1 MRPLAELLRHL
12 SRPGVTELTL
22 ATGRPPMIR
31 GSSGYEPV
39 DPAAVT
45 TEDVVRAL
53 QAMVGVARASTVSDS
68 PSQWSVN
75 ANGLGALSIA
85 AQRRG
90 DLMHLRLSRAA
101 EAGATAAAPAAST
114 AATAA
119 APATARAPAAAVQG
133 AAGYGGQAAASAG
146 ASAQGAGQGAAGYG
160 GQGAS
165 AGYAAQGAGQATS
178 AAAGYGAQSAA
189 RNVATGGH
197 GAQAASPGAA
207 AGYGAQGTTGQA
219 TSPGASAGYGAQPAS
234 AGYGAHDAGQASSP
248 GASAGYGA
256 QGAAAQNTATG
267 YAPSQGGYSSAGT
280 QEAARNLAA
289 SRLTGGA
296 RDLAVVLE
304 QGRSVRASDV
314 HVVAERPV
322 LFRLAGDLVPQGG
335 VLDAARVEGM
345 LLPVVPERL
354 RAVLERDG
362 SCDFSLDSPEMGRF
376 RVNVS
381 RHRTGLKG
389 TFRVIARDIPTL
401 ESLGLPQDIAKATHH
416 HQGLIVITGPSGH
429 GKTSTL
435 AALVDLINSH
445 TSHHILTVEDPV
457 EFVHP
462 RKKALISQREVGAH
476 TRTFASALKGS
487 LREDPDVIV
496 VGELRDTETVRM
508 ALAAAE
514 TGHLLIST
522 MNTPSAAKTI
532 DRLIDLFPPAD
543 QQQVRLSL
551 SSGLRLIVSQRL
563 MASADGKSM
572 VAAAEVLP
580 GSVALGNL
588 IRDNKTYQIPSLQQ
602 RGKSLG
608 IVRFE
613 DSMADLVRAGK
624 VKLEVAKG
632 FVDNPDELEA
642 VVTGRRPGTAVA
654 APETPQDSA
663 RLLSKMGSL
672 MGRKG
677 G

>member
-1 MRPLAELLRHL
+1 MHPEGGTFDALWTILGSPHAVLRTIESDTRMKPLAELLRHL
-12 SRPGVTELTL
+12 ARPGVTELTL

-31 GSSGYEPV
+31 GGGGGYEPL
-39 DPAAVT
+39 DSANVT
-45 TEDVVRAL
+45 TDDVVRAL
-53 QAMVGVARASTVSDS
+53 QAMVGIARASTVTDA
-68 PSQWSVN
+68 PSQWSIT

-85 AQRRG
+85 AMRRG
-90 DLMHLRLSRAA
+90 DIMHLRLSRAA
-101 EAGATAAAPAAST
+101 EAGAAATPAPSAPATATPARAAAASANSATVAGQTGASAQAAGHSGATATPSAQAGYAASGHAGTAAQQSSAGYGQAST
-114 AATAA
+114 AA
-119 APATARAPAAAVQG
+119 QQHGGGHGQSG
-133 AAGYGGQAAASAG
+133 AAAASA
-146 ASAQGAGQGAAGYG
+146 QQNGAGQH
-160 GQGAS
+160 AS
-165 AGYAAQGAGQATS
+165 AASSAQD
-178 AAAGYGAQSAA
+178 AA
-189 RNVATGGH
+189 R
-197 GAQAASPGAA
+197 AQALS
-207 AGYGAQGTTGQA
+207 
-219 TSPGASAGYGAQPAS
+219 
-234 AGYGAHDAGQASSP
+234 
-248 GASAGYGA
+248 
-256 QGAAAQNTATG
+256 N
-267 YAPSQGGYSSAGT
+267 
-280 QEAARNLAA
+280 
-289 SRLTGGA
+289 LTGGA

-304 QGRSVRASDV
+304 QGRATGASDV

-322 LFRLAGDLVPQGG
+322 LFRIAGDLVPQGG
-335 VLDAARVEGM
+335 ALNSTRVEGM
-345 LLPVVPERL
+345 LMPVVPERL
-354 RAVLERDG
+354 KPVLERDG
-362 SCDFSLDSPEMGRF
+362 SCDFSLDSPAMGRF

-389 TFRVIARDIPTL
+389 TFRVIAREVPTL
-401 ESLGLPQDIAKATHH
+401 ETLGLPSDIAKATHH
-416 HQGLIVITGPSGH
+416 HQGLIVVTGPSGH

-435 AALVDLINSH
+435 AALVDLINRE
-445 TSHHILTVEDPV
+445 TSHHVLTVEDPV

-462 RKKALISQREVGAH
+462 RKKALISQREVGTH
-476 TRTFASALKGS
+476 TKTFASALKGS

-613 DSMADLVRAGK
+613 DSLADLVRAGK

-632 FVDNPDELEA
+632 FADNPDELEA
-642 VVTGRRPGTAVA
+642 MVTGRRPGAAVP

>member
-1 MRPLAELLRHL
+1 M
-12 SRPGVTELTL
+12 TELTL

-101 EAGATAAAPAAST
+101 EAGATAAAPTAST

-119 APATARAPAAAVQG
+119 APATARAPTAAGPASQG
-133 AAGYGGQAAASAG
+133 AAGYGA
-146 ASAQGAGQGAAGYG
+146 
-160 GQGAS
+160 QGAS
-165 AGYAAQGAGQATS
+165 AGYGTQGAGQATS
-178 AAAGYGAQSAA
+178 AAAGYGAQAAA
-189 RNVATGGH
+189 RNVATGGY
-197 GAQAASPGAA
+197 GAQATSPGAS
-207 AGYGAQGTTGQA
+207 AGYGTQGAGQA

-234 AGYGAHDAGQASSP
+234 AGYGAQDAGQTSSP
-248 GASAGYGA
+248 SASAGYGA

-267 YAPSQGGYSSAGT
+267 YAPSQGGYSGAGT

-462 RKKALISQREVGAH
+462 RKKALISQREVGGH

-642 VVTGRRPGTAVA
+642 VVTGRRPGTTVA
-654 APETPQDSA
+654 APETSQDSA

>member
-31 GSSGYEPV
+31 GSNGYEPV

-45 TEDVVRAL
+45 TDDVVRAL
-53 QAMVGVARASTVSDS
+53 QAMVGVARASSVSDA
-68 PSQWSVN
+68 PSNWSVN

-85 AQRRG
+85 AMRRG

-101 EAGATAAAPAAST
+101 EVAASAPAAVAPPAQPVAARAAPVPPTPQPVPVAAQAAAPQSAGPGYASAPTASGNT
-114 AATAA
+114 AA
-119 APATARAPAAAVQG
+119 PQ
-133 AAGYGGQAAASAG
+133 
-146 ASAQGAGQGAAGYG
+146 
-160 GQGAS
+160 S
-165 AGYAAQGAGQATS
+165 AGY
-178 AAAGYGAQSAA
+178 
-189 RNVATGGH
+189 VA
-197 GAQAASPGAA
+197 S
-207 AGYGAQGTTGQA
+207 
-219 TSPGASAGYGAQPAS
+219 
-234 AGYGAHDAGQASSP
+234 
-248 GASAGYGA
+248 
-256 QGAAAQNTATG
+256 
-267 YAPSQGGYSSAGT
+267 GT
-280 QEAARNLAA
+280 QEAARSLAT

-296 RDLAVVLE
+296 RDLAIVLE
-304 QGRSVRASDV
+304 QGRSSRASDV

-322 LFRLAGDLVPQGG
+322 LFRLAGELVPQGG
-335 VLDAARVEGM
+335 ALDAARVEGM
-345 LLPVVPERL
+345 LMPVVPERL
-354 RAVLERDG
+354 RPVLERDG

-401 ESLGLPQDIAKATHH
+401 ESLGLPVEIAKATHH
-416 HQGLIVITGPSGH
+416 HQGLIVVTGPSGH

-435 AALVDLINSH
+435 AALVDLINRE
-445 TSHHILTVEDPV
+445 TSHHVLTVEDPV

-476 TRTFASALKGS
+476 TKTFASALKGS

-563 MASADGKSM
+563 MASADGKGM

-608 IVRFE
+608 IIRFE
-613 DSMADLVRAGK
+613 DSMADLVRAQK

-642 VVTGRRPGTAVA
+642 VVTGKRPGTSVA
-654 APETPQDSA
+654 APETQQDSA

>member
-31 GSSGYEPV
+31 GSGGYEPV

-53 QAMVGVARASTVSDS
+53 QAMVGVARASTVSDA

-101 EAGATAAAPAAST
+101 EAGAAPAAAAAP
-114 AATAA
+114 TAA
-119 APATARAPAAAVQG
+119 APATARASTAAVQGAGQTAAQG
-133 AAGYGGQAAASAG
+133 AAGYGAPSAST
-146 ASAQGAGQGAAGYG
+146 
-160 GQGAS
+160 
-165 AGYAAQGAGQATS
+165 GYAAQGAGPATPGT
-178 AAAGYGAQSAA
+178 AAGYGAQATA
-189 RNVATGGH
+189 RNVATGSS
-197 GAQAASPGAA
+197 GA
-207 AGYGAQGTTGQA
+207 QA
-219 TSPGASAGYGAQPAS
+219 TSPGASAGYGAQ
-234 AGYGAHDAGQASSP
+234 GTAGQATSP
-248 GASAGYGA
+248 GASMGYGA
-256 QGAAAQNTATG
+256 QGTSAGHGAQAAPQGAAVQS
-267 YAPSQGGYSSAGT
+267 PSQGGYSSSGT

-462 RKKALISQREVGAH
+462 RKKALISQREVGGH

-642 VVTGRRPGTAVA
+642 VVTGRRPGTSVA

>member
-31 GSSGYEPV
+31 GSGGYEPV

-101 EAGATAAAPAAST
+101 EAGATPAAAPAAST
-114 AATAA
+114 VAPAATA
-119 APATARAPAAAVQG
+119 RVPAAAVQG
-133 AAGYGGQAAASAG
+133 AVGYG
-146 ASAQGAGQGAAGYG
+146 
-160 GQGAS
+160 
-165 AGYAAQGAGQATS
+165 AQGAGQATQGS
-178 AAAGYGAQSAA
+178 AAGYAAQ
-189 RNVATGGH
+189 
-197 GAQAASPGAA
+197 GAA
-207 AGYGAQGTTGQA
+207 AGYGAQAATRNVATGGYGAQGAGQA
-219 TSPGASAGYGAQPAS
+219 TSPGASAGYGAQ
-234 AGYGAHDAGQASSP
+234 GTTGQTTSP

-256 QGAAAQNTATG
+256 QTASAAQATPQNTATG
-267 YAPSQGGYSSAGT
+267 YASQDTANQTPSQGGYSSAGT
-280 QEAARNLAA
+280 HEAARNLAA

-462 RKKALISQREVGAH
+462 RKKALISQREVGGH

-642 VVTGRRPGTAVA
+642 VVTGRRPGTAVS

-672 MGRKG
+672 MGKKG

>member
-31 GSSGYEPV
+31 GSNGYEPV

-45 TEDVVRAL
+45 TDDVVRAL
-53 QAMVGVARASTVSDS
+53 QAMVGVARASSVSDA
-68 PSQWSVN
+68 PSNWSVN

-85 AQRRG
+85 AMRRG

-101 EAGATAAAPAAST
+101 EVAASAPAAVAPPAQPVAARAAPVPPTPQPVPAAAPQS
-114 AATAA
+114 
-119 APATARAPAAAVQG
+119 
-133 AAGYGGQAAASAG
+133 AGPGYASAPT
-146 ASAQGAGQGAAGYG
+146 ASGNTATPQ
-160 GQGAS
+160 S
-165 AGYAAQGAGQATS
+165 AGYT
-178 AAAGYGAQSAA
+178 
-189 RNVATGGH
+189 
-197 GAQAASPGAA
+197 
-207 AGYGAQGTTGQA
+207 
-219 TSPGASAGYGAQPAS
+219 
-234 AGYGAHDAGQASSP
+234 
-248 GASAGYGA
+248 
-256 QGAAAQNTATG
+256 
-267 YAPSQGGYSSAGT
+267 PSGT
-280 QEAARNLAA
+280 QEAARSLAT

-304 QGRSVRASDV
+304 QGRSSRASDV

-322 LFRLAGDLVPQGG
+322 LFRLAGELVPQGG

-345 LLPVVPERL
+345 LMPVVPERL
-354 RAVLERDG
+354 RPVLERDG

-401 ESLGLPQDIAKATHH
+401 ESLGLPVEIAKATHH
-416 HQGLIVITGPSGH
+416 HQGLIVVTGPSGH

-435 AALVDLINSH
+435 AALVDLINRE
-445 TSHHILTVEDPV
+445 TSHHVLTVEDPV

-476 TRTFASALKGS
+476 TKTFASALKGS

-563 MASADGKSM
+563 MASADGKGM

-608 IVRFE
+608 IIRFE
-613 DSMADLVRAGK
+613 DSMADLVRAQK

-642 VVTGRRPGTAVA
+642 VVTGKRPGTSVA
-654 APETPQDSA
+654 APETQQDSA

>member
-1 MRPLAELLRHL
+1 
-12 SRPGVTELTL
+12 
-22 ATGRPPMIR
+22 MIR

-114 AATAA
+114 AAAS
-119 APATARAPAAAVQG
+119 ATARAPAAAVQG
-133 AAGYGGQAAASAG
+133 ATGYGGQAAASAG

-160 GQGAS
+160 GQAAS
-165 AGYAAQGAGQATS
+165 AGYAAQGVGQATS
-178 AAAGYGAQSAA
+178 AAAGYGAQSAV

-280 QEAARNLAA
+280 QEAARTLAA

>member
-101 EAGATAAAPAAST
+101 EAGATAAAPAAS
-114 AATAA
+114 TAA

>member
-31 GSSGYEPV
+31 GSNGYEPV

-45 TEDVVRAL
+45 TDDVVRAL
-53 QAMVGVARASTVSDS
+53 QAMVGVARASSVSDS
-68 PSQWSVN
+68 PSNWSVN

-85 AQRRG
+85 AMRRG

-101 EAGATAAAPAAST
+101 EASTGAAQPAAAPAP
-114 AATAA
+114 AARAA
-119 APATARAPAAAVQG
+119 PAAQPAPVAQGYAAPVAAPAAGYAPATAPAP
-133 AAGYGGQAAASAG
+133 
-146 ASAQGAGQGAAGYG
+146 
-160 GQGAS
+160 S
-165 AGYAAQGAGQATS
+165 AGYAPAPTAAPQSAGYAPASAPAAHVPTAAPQGAG
-178 AAAGYGAQSAA
+178 
-189 RNVATGGH
+189 
-197 GAQAASPGAA
+197 
-207 AGYGAQGTTGQA
+207 
-219 TSPGASAGYGAQPAS
+219 
-234 AGYGAHDAGQASSP
+234 
-248 GASAGYGA
+248 
-256 QGAAAQNTATG
+256 
-267 YAPSQGGYSSAGT
+267 YAPTGA
-280 QEAARNLAA
+280 QEAARSLAT
-289 SRLTGGA
+289 SRMSGGA
-296 RDLAVVLE
+296 RDLAIVLE
-304 QGRSVRASDV
+304 QGRSSRASDV

-322 LFRLAGDLVPQGG
+322 LFRLAGELVPQGG
-335 VLDAARVEGM
+335 ALDAARVEGM
-345 LLPVVPERL
+345 LMPVVPERL
-354 RAVLERDG
+354 RPVLERDG

-401 ESLGLPQDIAKATHH
+401 ESLGLPVEIAKATHH
-416 HQGLIVITGPSGH
+416 HQGLIVVTGPSGH

-435 AALVDLINSH
+435 AALVDLINRE
-445 TSHHILTVEDPV
+445 TSHHVLTVEDPV

-608 IVRFE
+608 IIRFE
-613 DSMADLVRAGK
+613 DSMADLVRAQK

-642 VVTGRRPGTAVA
+642 VVTGKRPGTTAVN
-654 APETPQDSA
+654 APETQQDSA

>member
-1 MRPLAELLRHL
+1 MKPLAELLRHL
-12 SRPGVTELTL
+12 ARPGVTELTL

-31 GSSGYEPV
+31 GSNGYEPV

-45 TEDVVRAL
+45 TEDVTRAL
-53 QAMVGVARASTVSDS
+53 QAMVGLARAATVAET
-68 PSQWSVN
+68 PVQWSVN

-85 AQRRG
+85 AMRRG
-90 DLMHLRLSRAA
+90 DLLHLRLSRAS
-101 EAGATAAAPAAST
+101 EAAPAAPAAAPAREAPP
-114 AATAA
+114 APAPAPQAA
-119 APATARAPAAAVQG
+119 AARAPASPPAAPAAPRPAPTAAPVQ
-133 AAGYGGQAAASAG
+133 ARVEPAPPARVAAAPRAFSG
-146 ASAQGAGQGAAGYG
+146 
-160 GQGAS
+160 
-165 AGYAAQGAGQATS
+165 TS
-178 AAAGYGAQSAA
+178 
-189 RNVATGGH
+189 
-197 GAQAASPGAA
+197 
-207 AGYGAQGTTGQA
+207 
-219 TSPGASAGYGAQPAS
+219 
-234 AGYGAHDAGQASSP
+234 
-248 GASAGYGA
+248 
-256 QGAAAQNTATG
+256 
-267 YAPSQGGYSSAGT
+267 
-280 QEAARNLAA
+280 
-289 SRLTGGA
+289 
-296 RDLAVVLE
+296 RDLAVILE
-304 QGRSVRASDV
+304 AARSVGASDV
-314 HVVAERPV
+314 HVVAGRPA
-322 LFRLAGDLVPQGG
+322 LFRLAGDLAPQGE
-335 VLDAARVEGM
+335 VLDADRVEQL

-354 RAVLERDG
+354 RPVLEKDG
-362 SCDFSLDSPEMGRF
+362 SCDFSLDSPGMGRF
-376 RVNVS
+376 RVNVG
-381 RHRTGLKG
+381 RQRTGLKG
-389 TFRVIARDIPTL
+389 TFRVIAREVPTL
-401 ESLGLPQDIAKATHH
+401 ESLGLPPDIAKATHH

-435 AALVDLINSH
+435 AALVDIINRE
-445 TSHHILTVEDPV
+445 TTHHVLTVEDPV
-457 EFVHP
+457 EYLHP
-462 RKKALISQREVGAH
+462 RKKALISQREVGSN
-476 TRTFASALKGS
+476 TKTFASALKGS

-508 ALAAAE
+508 ALAASE

-563 MASADGKSM
+563 IPSADGKGM

-613 DSMADLVRAGK
+613 DSLADLVRAGK

-632 FVDNPDELEA
+632 FADNPDELEA
-642 VVTGRRPGTAVA
+642 VVTGKRPGTTTVA
-654 APETPQDSA
+654 APETQQDGA

-677 G
+677 S

>member
-1 MRPLAELLRHL
+1 MKPLAELLRHL

-31 GSSGYEPV
+31 GSNGYEPV

-45 TEDVVRAL
+45 TDDVVRAL
-53 QAMVGVARASTVSDS
+53 QAMVGVARASSVSDS
-68 PSQWSVN
+68 PSNWSVN
-75 ANGLGALSIA
+75 ANGLGSLSIA
-85 AQRRG
+85 AVRRG

-101 EAGATAAAPAAST
+101 EASTAPAAAPPAAAPAP
-114 AATAA
+114 ATRA
-119 APATARAPAAAVQG
+119 APVAQGYAAPSAGYAPAPAAAP
-133 AAGYGGQAAASAG
+133 
-146 ASAQGAGQGAAGYG
+146 
-160 GQGAS
+160 S
-165 AGYAAQGAGQATS
+165 AGYAPAPTAAPQGAGYTPAPTAAPS
-178 AAAGYGAQSAA
+178 PGYAPAPSAPAAAPQ
-189 RNVATGGH
+189 
-197 GAQAASPGAA
+197 
-207 AGYGAQGTTGQA
+207 
-219 TSPGASAGYGAQPAS
+219 SAGYAPTGA
-234 AGYGAHDAGQASSP
+234 
-248 GASAGYGA
+248 
-256 QGAAAQNTATG
+256 
-267 YAPSQGGYSSAGT
+267 
-280 QEAARNLAA
+280 QEAARSLAT
-289 SRLTGGA
+289 SRMSGGA
-296 RDLAVVLE
+296 RDLAIVLE
-304 QGRSVRASDV
+304 QGRGSRASDV

-322 LFRLAGDLVPQGG
+322 LFRLAGELVPQGG
-335 VLDAARVEGM
+335 ALDAARVEGM
-345 LLPVVPERL
+345 LMPVVPERL
-354 RAVLERDG
+354 RPVLVREG

-401 ESLGLPQDIAKATHH
+401 ESLGLPVEIAKATHH
-416 HQGLIVITGPSGH
+416 HQGLIVVTGPSGH

-435 AALVDLINSH
+435 AALVDLINRE
-445 TSHHILTVEDPV
+445 TSHHVLTVEDPV

-608 IVRFE
+608 IIRFE
-613 DSMADLVRAGK
+613 DSMADLVRAQK

-642 VVTGRRPGTAVA
+642 VVTGKRPGTTAVS
-654 APETPQDSA
+654 APETQQDSA

>member
-101 EAGATAAAPAAST
+101 EAGATAAAPAAS
-114 AATAA
+114 TAA

-256 QGAAAQNTATG
+256 QGAAAQNTSTG

-280 QEAARNLAA
+280 QEAARTLAA

>member
-31 GSSGYEPV
+31 GSNGYEPL

-53 QAMVGVARASTVSDS
+53 QAMVGVARASSVSDS
-68 PSQWSVN
+68 PSNWSVN

-85 AQRRG
+85 AMRRG

-101 EAGATAAAPAAST
+101 DAATAPAAPQPATPQAAPAPVAPAPAARAAPAAAPGYAAPVAAPSGGYAST
-114 AATAA
+114 
-119 APATARAPAAAVQG
+119 PATAPSPGYSPAPAAAP
-133 AAGYGGQAAASAG
+133 
-146 ASAQGAGQGAAGYG
+146 
-160 GQGAS
+160 S
-165 AGYAAQGAGQATS
+165 AGYAPAPSAP
-178 AAAGYGAQSAA
+178 AAAPQSAGSTP
-189 RNVATGGH
+189 TG
-197 GAQAASPGAA
+197 A
-207 AGYGAQGTTGQA
+207 
-219 TSPGASAGYGAQPAS
+219 
-234 AGYGAHDAGQASSP
+234 
-248 GASAGYGA
+248 
-256 QGAAAQNTATG
+256 
-267 YAPSQGGYSSAGT
+267 
-280 QEAARNLAA
+280 QEAARSLAM
-289 SRLTGGA
+289 SRMSGGA

-304 QGRSVRASDV
+304 QGRSSRASDV

-322 LFRLAGDLVPQGG
+322 LFRLAGDLVPQGSA
-335 VLDAARVEGM
+335 LDAARVEGM
-345 LLPVVPERL
+345 LMPVVPERL
-354 RAVLERDG
+354 RPVLEREG

-401 ESLGLPQDIAKATHH
+401 ESLGLPPEIAKATHH
-416 HQGLIVITGPSGH
+416 HQGLIVVTGPSGH

-435 AALVDLINSH
+435 AALVDLINRE
-445 TSHHILTVEDPV
+445 TSHHVLTVEDPV

-608 IVRFE
+608 IIRFE
-613 DSMADLVRAGK
+613 DSMADLVRSQK

-642 VVTGRRPGTAVA
+642 VVTGKRPGTTAVN
-654 APETPQDSA
+654 APETQQDSA

>member
-1 MRPLAELLRHL
+1 MRPLAELLRQL

-31 GSSGYEPV
+31 AGGGNYEPL
-39 DPAAVT
+39 DSANVT
-45 TEDVVRAL
+45 TDDVVRAL
-53 QAMVGVARASTVSDS
+53 QAMVGIARASTVTDA
-68 PSQWSVN
+68 PSQWSIT

-85 AQRRG
+85 AMRRG
-90 DLMHLRLSRAA
+90 DIMHLRLSRAA
-101 EAGATAAAPAAST
+101 EAGAAATAPAPAAVTSAATTQGGAGQTSATT
-114 AATAA
+114 AARQSSAGSA
-119 APATARAPAAAVQG
+119 APG
-133 AAGYGGQAAASAG
+133 NS
-146 ASAQGAGQGAAGYG
+146 ASAQQGG
-160 GQGAS
+160 
-165 AGYAAQGAGQATS
+165 AGYAAPGNSASAQQGGASQTAS
-178 AAAGYGAQSAA
+178 A
-189 RNVATGGH
+189 
-197 GAQAASPGAA
+197 AQAASAA
-207 AGYGAQGTTGQA
+207 SVAQ
-219 TSPGASAGYGAQPAS
+219 
-234 AGYGAHDAGQASSP
+234 D
-248 GASAGYGA
+248 
-256 QGAAAQNTATG
+256 
-267 YAPSQGGYSSAGT
+267 
-280 QEAARNLAA
+280 AARAHAL

-304 QGRSVRASDV
+304 QGRSSGASDV

-335 VLDAARVEGM
+335 ALDGARVEGM
-345 LLPVVPERL
+345 LMPVVPERL
-354 RAVLERDG
+354 RPVLERDG
-362 SCDFSLDSPEMGRF
+362 SCDFSLDSPAMGRF

-389 TFRVIARDIPTL
+389 TFRVIAREVPTL
-401 ESLGLPQDIAKATHH
+401 ESLGLPADIAKATHH
-416 HQGLIVITGPSGH
+416 HQGLIVVTGPSGH

-435 AALVDLINSH
+435 AALVDLINRE
-445 TSHHILTVEDPV
+445 TSHHVLTVEDPV

-462 RKKALISQREVGAH
+462 RKKALISQREVGTH
-476 TRTFASALKGS
+476 TKTFGSALKGS

-551 SSGLRLIVSQRL
+551 ASGLRLIVSQRL
-563 MASADGKSM
+563 MLGADGKSM

-608 IVRFE
+608 IIRFE
-613 DSMADLVRAGK
+613 DSLADLVRAGK

-642 VVTGRRPGTAVA
+642 TVTGRRPGAAVA
-654 APETPQDSA
+654 APETPQDGA

>member
-114 AATAA
+114 AAAS
-119 APATARAPAAAVQG
+119 ATARAPAAAVQG
-133 AAGYGGQAAASAG
+133 ATGYGGQAAASAG

-160 GQGAS
+160 GQAAS
-165 AGYAAQGAGQATS
+165 AGYAAQGVGQATS
-178 AAAGYGAQSAA
+178 AAAGYGAQSAV

-280 QEAARNLAA
+280 QEAARTLAA

>member
-31 GSSGYEPV
+31 GSNGYEPV

-45 TEDVVRAL
+45 TDDVVRAL
-53 QAMVGVARASTVSDS
+53 QAMVGVARASSVSDA
-68 PSQWSVN
+68 PSNWSVN

-85 AQRRG
+85 AMRRG

-101 EAGATAAAPAAST
+101 EVAASAPAAVAPPAQPVAARAAPVPPTPQPVPVAAQAAAPQSAGPGYASAPTASGNT
-114 AATAA
+114 AA
-119 APATARAPAAAVQG
+119 P
-133 AAGYGGQAAASAG
+133 
-146 ASAQGAGQGAAGYG
+146 
-160 GQGAS
+160 
-165 AGYAAQGAGQATS
+165 
-178 AAAGYGAQSAA
+178 QS
-189 RNVATGGH
+189 
-197 GAQAASPGAA
+197 
-207 AGYGAQGTTGQA
+207 
-219 TSPGASAGYGAQPAS
+219 
-234 AGYGAHDAGQASSP
+234 
-248 GASAGYGA
+248 
-256 QGAAAQNTATG
+256 TG
-267 YAPSQGGYSSAGT
+267 YAPSGT
-280 QEAARNLAA
+280 QEAARSLAT

-296 RDLAVVLE
+296 RDLAIVLE
-304 QGRSVRASDV
+304 QGRSSRASDV

-322 LFRLAGDLVPQGG
+322 LFRLAGELVPQGG
-335 VLDAARVEGM
+335 ALDAARVEGM
-345 LLPVVPERL
+345 LMPVVPERL
-354 RAVLERDG
+354 RPVLERDG

-401 ESLGLPQDIAKATHH
+401 ESLGLPVEIAKATHH
-416 HQGLIVITGPSGH
+416 HQGLIVVTGPSGH

-435 AALVDLINSH
+435 AALVDLINRE
-445 TSHHILTVEDPV
+445 TSHHVLTVEDPV

-476 TRTFASALKGS
+476 TKTFASALKGS

-563 MASADGKSM
+563 MASADGKGM

-608 IVRFE
+608 IIRFE
-613 DSMADLVRAGK
+613 DSMADLVRAQK

-642 VVTGRRPGTAVA
+642 VVTGKRPGTSVA
-654 APETPQDSA
+654 APETQQDSA

>member
-1 MRPLAELLRHL
+1 MKPLAELLRHL

-31 GSSGYEPV
+31 GSNGYEPV

-45 TEDVVRAL
+45 TDDVVRAL
-53 QAMVGVARASTVSDS
+53 QAMVGVARASSVSDS
-68 PSQWSVN
+68 PSNWSVN
-75 ANGLGALSIA
+75 ANGLGSLAIA
-85 AQRRG
+85 AMRRG

-101 EAGATAAAPAAST
+101 EASTGVAQPAAAPAP
-114 AATAA
+114 AARAA
-119 APATARAPAAAVQG
+119 PVAQGYAAPAAVPSAGYAPATAPAP
-133 AAGYGGQAAASAG
+133 
-146 ASAQGAGQGAAGYG
+146 
-160 GQGAS
+160 S
-165 AGYAAQGAGQATS
+165 AGYAPAPT
-178 AAAGYGAQSAA
+178 AAPQ
-189 RNVATGGH
+189 
-197 GAQAASPGAA
+197 
-207 AGYGAQGTTGQA
+207 
-219 TSPGASAGYGAQPAS
+219 SAGYAPAS
-234 AGYGAHDAGQASSP
+234 APAPYAPSTPATPQ
-248 GASAGYGA
+248 SAGYVPTGA
-256 QGAAAQNTATG
+256 
-267 YAPSQGGYSSAGT
+267 
-280 QEAARNLAA
+280 QEAARSLAT
-289 SRLTGGA
+289 SRMSGGA

-304 QGRSVRASDV
+304 QGRSSRASDV

-335 VLDAARVEGM
+335 ALDAARVEGM
-345 LLPVVPERL
+345 LMPVVPERL
-354 RAVLERDG
+354 RSVLEREG

-401 ESLGLPQDIAKATHH
+401 ESLGLPPEIAKATHH
-416 HQGLIVITGPSGH
+416 HQGLIVVTGPSGH

-435 AALVDLINSH
+435 AALVDLINRE
-445 TSHHILTVEDPV
+445 TSHHVLTVEDPV

-476 TRTFASALKGS
+476 TKTFASALKGS

-608 IVRFE
+608 IIRFE
-613 DSMADLVRAGK
+613 DSMADLVRAQK

-642 VVTGRRPGTAVA
+642 VVTGKRPGTTAVN
-654 APETPQDSA
+654 APETQQDSA

>member
-12 SRPGVTELTL
+12 ARPGVTELTL

-31 GSSGYEPV
+31 AGGGTYEPL
-39 DPAAVT
+39 DSANVT
-45 TEDVVRAL
+45 TDDVVRAL
-53 QAMVGVARASTVSDS
+53 QAMVGIARASTVTDA
-68 PSQWSVN
+68 PSQWSIT

-85 AQRRG
+85 AMRRG
-90 DLMHLRLSRAA
+90 DIMHLRLSRAA
-101 EAGATAAAPAAST
+101 EAAASGAVPAPTAAGTSTTPPGQTGASAP
-114 AATAA
+114 
-119 APATARAPAAAVQG
+119 Q
-133 AAGYGGQAAASAG
+133 AGVGQASATTAVRRSGAGSATPGSSASAQQSASGYASAGNG
-146 ASAQGAGQGAAGYG
+146 ASAQQG
-160 GQGAS
+160 GAS
-165 AGYAAQGAGQATS
+165 QTAASAQVAS
-178 AAAGYGAQSAA
+178 AAS
-189 RNVATGGH
+189 VA
-197 GAQAASPGAA
+197 
-207 AGYGAQGTTGQA
+207 
-219 TSPGASAGYGAQPAS
+219 
-234 AGYGAHDAGQASSP
+234 
-248 GASAGYGA
+248 
-256 QGAAAQNTATG
+256 
-267 YAPSQGGYSSAGT
+267 
-280 QEAARNLAA
+280 QEAARVQAL

-304 QGRSVRASDV
+304 QGRSSGASDI

-335 VLDAARVEGM
+335 ALDSTRVEGM
-345 LLPVVPERL
+345 LMPVVPERL
-354 RAVLERDG
+354 RPVLERDG
-362 SCDFSLDSPEMGRF
+362 SCDFSLDSPAMGRF

-389 TFRVIARDIPTL
+389 TFRVIAREVPTL
-401 ESLGLPQDIAKATHH
+401 ESLGLPSDIAKATHH
-416 HQGLIVITGPSGH
+416 HQGLIVVTGPSGH

-435 AALVDLINSH
+435 AALVDLINRE
-445 TSHHILTVEDPV
+445 TSHHVLTVEDPV

-462 RKKALISQREVGAH
+462 RKKALISQREVGTH
-476 TRTFASALKGS
+476 TKTFGSALKGS

-551 SSGLRLIVSQRL
+551 ASGLRLIVSQRL
-563 MASADGKSM
+563 MLGADGKSM

-608 IVRFE
+608 IIRFE
-613 DSMADLVRAGK
+613 DSLTDLVRAGK

-642 VVTGRRPGTAVA
+642 MVTGRRPGAAVA
-654 APETPQDSA
+654 APETPQDGA

>member
-114 AATAA
+114 AAAS
-119 APATARAPAAAVQG
+119 ATARAPAAAVQG
-133 AAGYGGQAAASAG
+133 ATGYGGQAAASAG

-160 GQGAS
+160 GQAAS

-178 AAAGYGAQSAA
+178 AAAGYSAQSAV

-280 QEAARNLAA
+280 QEAARTLAA